1 MPVPAKKTAAKKAV
15 AKKTASRAKTA
26 ATPKAPKASAAKK
39 AAAKSTEAPAPGGVA
54 PGTAMGTVDVPLST
68 LGEHN
73 GKHKTLTLLA
83 PTQDQYM
90 WAEAAYYRM
99 NLALTAA
106 SEGEDFDQADRGR
119 IFSELRRLSAVF
131 LSDWETDWAE
141 DALSAGHV
149 QLADMWVAMGDAFTR
164 AGGDVEPVGEDDD
177 EDIVIA

>member
-1 MPVPAKKTAAKKAV
+1 MPAAPAKKVAKKA
-15 AKKTASRAKTA
+15 ASRTKTEP
-26 ATPKAPKASAAKK
+26 TPKAPKQSAAKK
-39 AAAKSTEAPAPGGVA
+39 KAATPAPSPAPGNVA
-54 PGTAMGTVDVPLST
+54 PGDALGTVDVPLST

-106 SEGEDFDQADRGR
+106 NEGEDFDQADRGR

-131 LSDWETDWAE
+131 LSDWEADWAE
-141 DALSAGHV
+141 DALSSGKV

-164 AGGDVEPVGEDDD
+164 AGGEVEPVGEGDD